1 MRMALGLAA
10 LLVSIGLIVWIMS
23 AVVLPG
29 SGGALDVQREVK
41 PKVEQVAGHAS
52 DGTRAADT
60 IKVDAELRGGRMN
73 TLLVTEVT
81 PGGVMERYFG
91 LQRGDSIV
99 EIAPQGGAFQPVRE
113 MSTPQEAK
121 DYLTQAYQNS
131 QQIVVMRG
139 GQKLTL
145 PAAGAPAAAQP
156 AGGAGGAGGTPLSKQ
171 LEAIQQV
178 PTPPAD

>member
-1 MRMALGLAA
+1 
-10 LLVSIGLIVWIMS
+10 
-23 AVVLPG
+23 
-29 SGGALDVQREVK
+29 
-41 PKVEQVAGHAS
+41 
-52 DGTRAADT
+52 
-60 IKVDAELRGGRMN
+60 
-73 TLLVTEVT
+73 
-81 PGGVMERYFG
+81 
-91 LQRGDSIV
+91 V

-156 AGGAGGAGGTPLSKQ
+156 AGGAGGTGGAGGGTPLSQQ